1 MDKENREIAAFIE
14 NKDKWKVEVKFL
26 IAYDCISFLVHIWSI
41 MYSLY
46 SLFLQVE
53 EQAKE
58 RRAIKV
64 RFGWNYWMDFT
75 YHLKLIQLK
84 RVRMKRIIIQICFLS
99 KNQEVLKLGEEI
111 EARRR
116 EEDERRALM
125 HELHE
130 GRVKE
135 LEEKVKVFISKV

>member
-1 MDKENREIAAFIE
+1 
-14 NKDKWKVEVKFL
+14 
-26 IAYDCISFLVHIWSI
+26 
-41 MYSLY
+41 
-46 SLFLQVE
+46 
-53 EQAKE
+53 
-58 RRAIKV
+58 
-64 RFGWNYWMDFT
+64 
-75 YHLKLIQLK
+75 
-84 RVRMKRIIIQICFLS
+84 MKRKIIQICFLS

-135 LEEKVKVFISKV
+135 LEEKVNVFIFKNSFFNEFIVLLSQT

>member
-1 MDKENREIAAFIE
+1 
-14 NKDKWKVEVKFL
+14 
-26 IAYDCISFLVHIWSI
+26 
-41 MYSLY
+41 
-46 SLFLQVE
+46 
-53 EQAKE
+53 
-58 RRAIKV
+58 
-64 RFGWNYWMDFT
+64 
-75 YHLKLIQLK
+75 
-84 RVRMKRIIIQICFLS
+84 MKRKIIQICFLS

-135 LEEKVKVFISKV
+135 LEEKVNVFISKIHFSMNFFAFTNLILQFILSSPQ